1 MAAESHAG
9 GRGHFVSRVDSI
21 ASIAKR
27 GGGQPGRAPNRNGAS
42 RQADWFFKTLG
53 DRADA
58 TSGKEE
64 LHPN

>member
-1 MAAESHAG
+1 MAAESHAA
-9 GRGHFVSRVDSI
+9 GRGHFVSRVDPS
-21 ASIAKR
+21 ASIAKP
-27 GGGQPGRAPNRNGAS
+27 GVSQPGRAPNRNGAS

-58 TSGKEE
+58 ASGKEE